1 MKKTAR
7 IQTKLLGFIIPMV
20 LVAFVAI
27 ILISYFSSKNT
38 IEEKTAKLLKSEGTT
53 SANAIEAWAN
63 RNLGILDTAVDTM
76 IKLNMTE
83 PEILNY
89 EGQYL
94 ETYSDFP
101 NGIYISSDKG
111 HVYDATGW
119 EPDYNA
125 TESSWYKEGVTHEVM
140 TFGEPYIDALTG
152 GYIVTASRKIDSL
165 DGNPAVA
172 ACDIS
177 LDILSEVVGEMEVE
191 GNGDAFILDET
202 SGVVLASHNA
212 EIVGKSTG
220 EIEDPFYSDILQ
232 TASSGEYRA
241 GSYASNA
248 GTYMVNMVKI
258 KGTSWVIVVR
268 ALETE
273 IYWDIRELGVVLATA
288 GIIVIAAITI
298 ALIIIVRKIVIPI
311 QELTDTIVAV
321 TDGDFTKEVHV
332 KGHDEVSVMA
342 GSMKHFMETMRH
354 TLGSIMHISSRID
367 VQAKGSNSISGEL
380 LDSASGQAEA
390 MQQMRL
396 NLEELVQSIGVI
408 AENATTLAM
417 VVSDTNEAGEEA
429 IGNIEDTMKEA
440 ENGRTSM
447 SSVTTSM
454 NEMQLGMD
462 TLEKSITDVGTAA
475 EKINQITGT
484 IRDIAEETNLL
495 ALNASIEAARAGD
508 AGRGF
513 AVVAT
518 QIKQLAE
525 TSGNAAGEI
534 STLIDSVTELIHST
548 VQQSQQSVE
557 SIKESSEKVYAAA
570 DQFNNIYESIE
581 GTSRIVNDMIAKVRQ
596 ANDVASN
603 MAAITEEQSASAEEI
618 EATAIN
624 IQELADNVTQHSSN
638 VKTGSTE
645 LADTASTLKEKISGF
660 TIE

>member
-1 MKKTAR
+1 
-7 IQTKLLGFIIPMV
+7 MV
-20 LVAFVAI
+20 LVSFVAI

-38 IEEKTAKLLKSEGTT
+38 IEEKTAKLLKSESTT

-63 RNLGILDTAVDTM
+63 RNLGILDTAVNTM
-76 IKLNMTE
+76 EKLKMTE

-89 EGQYL
+89 EALYL

-125 TESSWYKEGVTHEVM
+125 TESSWYQEGLAHEVM
-140 TFGEPYIDALTG
+140 AFGEPYVDALTG
-152 GYIVTASRKIDSL
+152 GYVVTASCKIDSL

-191 GNGDAFILDET
+191 GDGDAFIIDSA
-202 SGVVLASHNA
+202 SGVVLASHNS
-212 EIVGKSTG
+212 EVVGKATS
-220 EIEDPFYSDILQ
+220 EISDKFYDEILK
-232 TASSGEYRA
+232 TAASGEYRD
-241 GSYASNA
+241 GSYASDD
-248 GTYMVNMVKI
+248 GTYMVSMTGI
-258 KGTSWVIVVR
+258 EGTSWVIVVR
-268 ALETE
+268 ALESSVFG
-273 IYWDIRELGVVLATA
+273 DIRELGIALATA
-288 GIIVIAAITI
+288 GVIVIVAITI
-298 ALIIIVRKIVIPI
+298 ALIIIVRKIVVPI

-321 TDGDFTKEVHV
+321 TDGDFTKEVQV

-342 GSMKHFMETMRH
+342 GSMKHFMETMRQ
-354 TLGSIMHISSRID
+354 TLGSIMHISNRID
-367 VQAKGSNSISGEL
+367 VQAQGSNSISGEL

-408 AENATTLAM
+408 AENATTLAI
-417 VVSDTNEAGEEA
+417 VVSDTNEAGEQA

-440 ENGRTSM
+440 ESGRSSM
-447 SSVTTSM
+447 NSVTASM
-454 NEMQLGMD
+454 NEMQTGMD
-462 TLEKSITDVGTAA
+462 MLEKSITDVGTAA

-495 ALNASIEAARAGD
+495 ALNASIEAARAGE

-534 STLIDSVTELIHST
+534 SALIDSVTELINST

-557 SIKESSEKVYAAA
+557 SIKESSEMVYAAA

-581 GTSRIVNDMIAKVRQ
+581 STNDIVNNMITKVRQ

-618 EATAIN
+618 EATAVS
-624 IQELADNVTQHSSN
+624 IQELANNVTEHSSN
-638 VKTGSTE
+638 VKNESNE
-645 LADTASTLKEKISGF
+645 LADTASTLKDKISGF